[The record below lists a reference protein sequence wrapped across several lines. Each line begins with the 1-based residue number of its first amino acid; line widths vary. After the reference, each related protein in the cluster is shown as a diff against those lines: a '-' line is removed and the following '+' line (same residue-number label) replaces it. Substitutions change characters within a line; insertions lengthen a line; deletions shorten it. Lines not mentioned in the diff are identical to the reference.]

1 MKAKDLLRNAIVLK
15 TQGQKGL
22 SDRLTSLV
30 RDIEFKGLSTLA
42 AYVMALVDNER
53 DPVVGLMRQAS
64 TDEMVRKKL
73 LGNAILKMSTFNK
86 VLNMRFAVPG
96 TLLMDADD
104 PALADIVAVLPP
116 KLIKDVRFKNP
127 HLDRFDEV
135 LTATFRWSAT
145 WKACRSTPRIITS
158 TSALKPSSTTR
169 LDRARTTIPSRGWP
183 FCGMSSRTSVPIHF
197 DLKARM
203 ACASPH

>member
-1 MKAKDLLRNAIVLK
+1 M
-15 TQGQKGL
+15 
-22 SDRLTSLV
+22 

-116 KLIKDVRFKNP
+116 KLIKDVRFKT
-127 HLDRFDEV
+127 LI
-135 LTATFRWSAT
+135 LTGLTKCSLATFRWSAT

-169 LDRARTTIPSRGWP
+169 LTGQELQFLREDGLSA
-183 FCGMSSRTSVPIHF
+183 
-197 DLKARM
+197 A
-203 ACASPH
+203 